1 MMAGQDDLS
10 RKVAELAFR
19 YLAAVSPSQA
29 DQIMVELHN
38 LVSGVPG
45 DYYIVFERACDYI
58 AEHHTMYA
66 EPLTLAELLDWLN
79 E

>member
-1 MMAGQDDLS
+1 MTGQDDLN

-19 YLAAVSPSQA
+19 YLAAVSPTQA
-29 DQIMVELHN
+29 DQIMFELHG
-38 LVSGVPG
+38 LVSSAPG

-58 AEHHTMYA
+58 AEHNTMYA
-66 EPLTLAELLDWLN
+66 EPLKLEELLAWLN